1 MKTYEEILE
10 SALSR
15 VPSKF
20 DKREGSVI
28 YDALAPACYELARLY
43 EDIELKEKNTFAGTA
58 DREHLIKRGQEIGI
72 SPNPATYAVRKA
84 AFTPIDLEINLGERF
99 SYENINFY
107 VSDKIEAGFY
117 EVTCE
122 QVGSVGN
129 HGEGDLIP
137 INYVRGLTSAK
148 LLGDILIYG
157 EDEEATEDFRARY
170 FATLPTMTLD
180 GNIKQYQKWCKEYPG
195 IGNYKIFPEW
205 AGKNTVK
212 VSILSAEN
220 TVASQTL
227 VDDFQEY
234 LDPNKE
240 GLGNGKAPIG
250 AVVTVSTATVKTVNV
265 TATVVFKPGY
275 YTPVDLEENLVN
287 YLRSL
292 NYNKGIVSY
301 AAVSALF
308 YNDAGIDLV
317 LDLKL
322 NGAQENITLAEEEIA
337 ALGTLTVEG

>member
-1 MKTYEEILE
+1 MTFEQILE

-15 VPSKF
+15 VPSKY

-28 YDALAPACYELARLY
+28 YDAIAPAAYELARLY

-58 DREHLIKRGQEIGI
+58 DREYLIKRGQEIGI
-72 SPNPATYAVRKA
+72 SPHAATYAVRKA
-84 AFTPIDLEINLGERF
+84 AFTPIDIEINLGERF
-99 SYENINFY
+99 SYETVNFY
-107 VSDKIEAGFY
+107 VSEKIEPGFY

-137 INYVRGLTSAK
+137 ISYVKGLTSAK

-157 EDEEATEDFRARY
+157 EDEESTEDFRARY
-170 FATLPTMTLD
+170 FSTLPTMTLD
-180 GNIKQYQKWCKEYPG
+180 GNKKQYEKWCKEYPG
-195 IGNYKIFPEW
+195 IGNFKIFPEW

-227 VDDFQEY
+227 VNDFQEY

-250 AVVTVSTATVKTVNV
+250 AVVTVSTATVKNVNV
-265 TATVVFKPGY
+265 TASVAFKAGY
-275 YTPVDLEENLVN
+275 YVPVDLEENLDT
-287 YLRSL
+287 YLRNL
-292 NYNKGIVSY
+292 NYNKNVISY
-301 AAVSALF
+301 AAISAIF
-308 YNDAGIDLV
+308 YNDPAIDLV
-317 LDLKL
+317 LELKL
-322 NGAQENITLAEEEIA
+322 NGAQENITLSDEEIA

>member
-1 MKTYEEILE
+1 MTYEQILE

-28 YDALAPACYELARLY
+28 HDAIAPACYELARLY
-43 EDIELKEKNTFAGTA
+43 QDINAKYKNTYAGTA
-58 DREHLIKRGQEIGI
+58 DREHLIMRGAEIGI
-72 SPNPATYAVRKA
+72 APNPATYSVRKA
-84 AFTPIDLEINLGERF
+84 VFTPIDLEINMGERF
-99 SYENINFY
+99 SYEDVNFF
-107 VSDKIEAGFY
+107 VSDKIEDGVY

-122 QVGSVGN
+122 TVGSVGN
-129 HGEGDLIP
+129 LGEGDLIP
-137 INYVRGLTSAK
+137 INYIKGLTSAY
-148 LLGDILIYG
+148 LTGETLIYG
-157 EDEEATEDFRARY
+157 EDEEATEDFRSRY

-205 AGKNTVK
+205 NGKNTVK

-220 TVASQTL
+220 TAASKTL
-227 VDDFQEY
+227 IDDFQNY

-250 AVVTVSTATVKTVNV
+250 AIVTVSTASVKAINI
-265 TATVVFKPGY
+265 TASVVFKQGY
-275 YTPVDLEENLVN
+275 YVPVNLEENLVN

-292 NYNKGIVSY
+292 NYNKDVISY
-301 AAVSALF
+301 AAISALF
-308 YNDAGIDLV
+308 YNDPAIDLV
-317 LDLKL
+317 LELKL
-322 NGAQENITLAEEEIA
+322 NGAQENVTLGGEEIA
-337 ALGTLTVEG
+337 ELGTLSVEG

>member
-1 MKTYEEILE
+1 MKTYEEILN

-28 YDALAPACYELARLY
+28 HDSTAPTSYELARLY
-43 EDIELKEKNTFAGTA
+43 EYLQSLMRNTFAGTA
-58 DREHLIKRGQEIGI
+58 DREYLILRGQEIGI
-72 SPNPATYAVRKA
+72 SPTGATYAVRKA
-84 AFTPIDLEINLGERF
+84 AFTPVDLEINLGERF
-99 SYENINFY
+99 SYEDVNFY
-107 VSDKIEAGFY
+107 VSEKIEDGFY
-117 EVTCE
+117 EIVCE
-122 QVGSVGN
+122 EAGSVGN

-137 INYVRGLTSAK
+137 INYIRGLTSAK

-157 EDEEATEDFRARY
+157 EDEESTEDFRARY
-170 FATLPTMTLD
+170 FSTLPTMTLD

-205 AGKNTVK
+205 NGKNTVK

-227 VDDFQEY
+227 LDDFQEY

-250 AVVTVSTATVKTVNV
+250 AVVTVSTASVLNV
-265 TATVVFKPGY
+265 DITATVVFKPGFY
-275 YTPVDLEENLVN
+275 VPVDLEEKIVE
-287 YLRSL
+287 YLHSL

-301 AAVSALF
+301 VAISALF
-308 YNDAGIDLV
+308 YNDAAIDLV
-317 LDLKL
+317 LDLKV
-322 NGAQENITLAEEEIA
+322 NGKQENITLGDEEIV
-337 ALGTLTVEG
+337 ALGTFTVGE

>member
-1 MKTYEEILE
+1 MTYEQILE

-15 VPSKF
+15 VDSKF
-20 DKREGSVI
+20 DTREGSVI
-28 YDALAPACYELARLY
+28 FDAIAPACYELARLY
-43 EDIELKEKNTFAGTA
+43 QDIETKYKNTYAGTA
-58 DREHLIKRGQEIGI
+58 DREHLIMRGNEIGI
-72 SPNPATYAVRKA
+72 SPHSATYSVRKA

-99 SYENINFY
+99 SYENVNFY
-107 VSDKIEAGFY
+107 VSNKIENGFY

-122 QVGSVGN
+122 TAGQIGN
-129 HGEGDLIP
+129 FGEGDLIP
-137 INYVRGLTSAK
+137 INYIKGLTSAK

-250 AVVTVSTATVKTVNV
+250 AVVTVSTATVKNINI
-265 TATVVFKPGY
+265 TASVIFKQGY
-275 YTPVDLEENLVN
+275 YVPANLEENLVN

-292 NYNKGIVSY
+292 NYNKDIVSY
-301 AAVSALF
+301 AAISALF

-322 NGAQENITLAEEEIA
+322 NGAQENVTLAEEEIA
-337 ALGTLTVEG
+337 ALGTLIVEG